1 MFGMLSKNK
10 QELVERLKA
19 KLTVVKTEGAVNSDC
34 GDMSPSP
41 KHSSR
46 VRKGT
51 TYDYNGAS
59 YTAKSFAEAFGLSI
73 DTVRRKL
80 GKGGTPA
87 SILADL
93 KRHKERITYYEFR
106 GKSYSTYELIK
117 LPECEVTRQTF
128 LYRLECGWS
137 IEAAITTKS
146 WEHNTLDE
154 SVKTKRAKRYELNG
168 RMVSLLQAARENNM
182 GRDTLVKR
190 VEVMGMSLADA
201 IALNPTPSVKNRA
214 KPKLYEY
221 RGAKLKLS
229 DLALRI
235 LTPGWFIEKCVDQQ
249 GMTIAQ
255 CKAEFKKRTPAT
267 YIYEGVECS
276 LKELAVRSG
285 ISYHILRHRLV
296 IREWPLEKAL
306 SASDLRYKESRV
318 LESCLT
324 TE

>member
-1 MFGMLSKNK
+1 MFGMLNKNK
-10 QELVERLKA
+10 QAIVERLKA
-19 KLTVVKTEGAVNSDC
+19 KLTVVTTEGLVNSESGGGKDTQV
-34 GDMSPSP
+34 
-41 KHSSR
+41 KTR
-46 VRKGT
+46 IRKGA
-51 TYDYNGAS
+51 TYEYEGKT
-59 YTAKSFAEAFGLSI
+59 YTAKSFAEAYGLSL
-73 DTVRRKL
+73 DTIRRKF
-80 GKGGTPA
+80 KQGGTCA

-93 KRHKERITYYEFR
+93 KRHKERVTYYEFR
-106 GKSYSTYELIK
+106 GKQYSTYELMK
-117 LPECEVTRQTF
+117 LPECEVIRQTF

-137 IEAAITTKS
+137 IEAALTTKS
-146 WEHNTLDE
+146 WEDNVIDPNVTNR
-154 SVKTKRAKRYELNG
+154 RAKRYELNG

-229 DLALRI
+229 DLSLRI
-235 LTPGWFIEKCVDQQ
+235 LIPGWFIEKCIDQQ
-249 GMTIAQ
+249 GMSIDE
-255 CKAEFKKRTPAT
+255 CKKEYKKLKPPTFM
-267 YIYEGVECS
+267 YEGEECT

-318 LESCLT
+318 LESCLL

>member
-1 MFGMLSKNK
+1 MFGMLNKNK
-10 QELVERLKA
+10 LEIVERLKA
-19 KLTVVKTEGAVNSDC
+19 KLNPVTNKGVIVSDAVEPVKKPN
-34 GDMSPSP
+34 P
-41 KHSSR
+41 R
-46 VRKGT
+46 IRKGAE
-51 TYDYNGAS
+51 YEYEGKQ

-80 GKGGTPA
+80 SKGGTPA

-93 KRHKERITYYEFR
+93 KKHKERVTYYEFR
-106 GKSYSTYELIK
+106 GKKYTTYELMK
-117 LPECEVTRQTF
+117 LPECEVTRQSF

-146 WEHNTLDE
+146 WEQNTIDE
-154 SVKTKRAKRYELNG
+154 NVTNKRAKRYELNG

-190 VEVMGMSLADA
+190 VEEMGMSLADA

-214 KPKLYEY
+214 KPKEYEY
-221 RGAKLKLS
+221 RGVKLNLS

-235 LTPGWFIEKCVDQQ
+235 LIPGWFIEKCVSQ
-249 GMTIAQ
+249 GMTIEQ
-255 CKAEFKKRTPAT
+255 CKVEFKKRTPAT

-324 TE
+324 ME